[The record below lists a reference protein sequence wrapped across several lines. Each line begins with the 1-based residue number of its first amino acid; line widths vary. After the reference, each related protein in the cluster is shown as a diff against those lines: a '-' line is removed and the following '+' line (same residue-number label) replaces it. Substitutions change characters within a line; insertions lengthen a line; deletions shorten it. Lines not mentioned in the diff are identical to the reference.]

1 MRCGSIS
8 FDQYWILSK
17 YYIISNSDRLD
28 DTEQN
33 YH

>member
-1 MRCGSIS
+1 MWIS
-8 FDQYWILSK
+8 FDQYWIPSK